1 MRTLQ
6 PWNRDL
12 EIEGSLPRSLF
23 SRLIL
28 QRLVGSAHPTIE
40 RTLQIMPANLPPEYY
55 KLKHQLE
62 AAKTDD
68 ERLQLMEEMLRI
80 TPKHKGSEKVVSDLR
95 RRIAKLRNA
104 PDKKSGTK
112 RHSHHIPKQ
121 GAGQIVLLGAPNV
134 GKSRILASFTNAR
147 PEVSHT
153 PFSTREPGI
162 GMLNYGNIQFQLIDT
177 PPMTADFVQPETLD
191 LARNADM
198 LLIVVNLGGDEVLD
212 EVEIVT
218 SKLQAAKI
226 PIGGEVHN
234 GEIEETDSPSGTG
247 ANRLGLIVA
256 NQMDDANASDRL
268 EILKEFYADSF
279 RICPLSAA
287 TGDGR
292 EHLEKTIYDKLE
304 ILRVYTKTP
313 GKRVDRD
320 DPLVLP
326 IGSTVIDAAMELHR
340 DFAANLKFARA
351 WGVNW
356 HDGQSVSRD
365 DNVHDGDI
373 LEFHI

>member
-1 MRTLQ
+1 
-6 PWNRDL
+6 
-12 EIEGSLPRSLF
+12 
-23 SRLIL
+23 
-28 QRLVGSAHPTIE
+28 
-40 RTLQIMPANLPPEYY
+40 MPANLPPEYY

-80 TPKHKGSEKVVSDLR
+80 TPKHKGTEKVISDLR

-104 PDKKSGTK
+104 PDKKGGTK

-121 GAGQIVLLGAPNV
+121 GAGQIVLLGTPNV
-134 GKSRILASFTNAR
+134 GKSRILASFTNAK

-153 PFSTREPGI
+153 PFSTREPAI
-162 GMLNYGNIQFQLIDT
+162 GMWHYDNIQFQFIDT
-177 PPMTADFVQPETLD
+177 PPMTADFVQPEILD

-198 LLIVVNLGGDEVLD
+198 LLVVVNLGGDEVLD
-212 EVEIVT
+212 EVDIVT
-218 SKLQAAKI
+218 SKLGDAKI
-226 PIGGEVHN
+226 EIRGDINSAEV
-234 GEIEETDSPSGTG
+234 EEPDSLSVNTTSK
-247 ANRLGLIVA
+247 LGLIVA
-256 NQMDDANASDRL
+256 NQADDADASDRL
-268 EILKEFYADSF
+268 DILKEFYGEAF
-279 RICPLSAA
+279 EICPLSAA
-287 TGDGR
+287 TGEGR
-292 EHLEKTIYDKLE
+292 EQLEKTIYDKLE

-313 GKRVDRD
+313 GKRVDHD

-326 IGSTVIDAAMELHR
+326 IGSTVNDAAMELHR
-340 DFAANLKFARA
+340 DFAANLKFARV